1 MANTLYRREEVPDVT
16 VVSTKIAAAVGGL
29 VVLAAAGGGAAL
41 YFTGGD
47 LSFEQPVVES
57 VQTEFG
63 NVTEESTDVETEV
76 VVTNPNNQS
85 FPGAASLD
93 YRIYM
98 NSVRVSDGS
107 EGGIGLKPGRNVV
120 NFTAQL
126 DNGKIPA
133 WWVTHVNN
141 DERTVVSTQ
150 ARVGVAGLGAS
161 LPPQNR
167 SIETDLLGAFT
178 NDSSSTVAIADREI
192 MTVSNQRAEWG
203 AADAEETP
211 IAFSVDLSNVHDR
224 DVRLD
229 GTEYRIVM
237 NNVTVGEGRTNDSIV
252 LEPGEAET
260 FTANAALDSPKME
273 QWWVTHLR
281 DDQTTRLRVEV
292 FGLVRDDGEL
302 KRVPLN
308 VFDRRIRIETD
319 FLGDEPTQVTE
330 LPAEDS
336 VAPEFGE
343 PEVTDTSSRWGGVTE
358 DTTEIVTS
366 VDVRN
371 PNEGEFNDLLS
382 LRVNQTTAV
391 NGVTFARDTST
402 VEELPAGNSSFTIN
416 ALADNDAVPRWW
428 SRHINNGER
437 STVATTATG
446 TADIAVTTLPVDLP
460 DRRTTEETDILGDIE
475 SEENRPVTT
484 DDGQRVLTILDTQ
497 AEWGESTP
505 ERAPLLVTAQVRN
518 EQISPITIERLDY
531 VVDLN
536 SVTIAD
542 NSTAESYTLGP
553 GATRDITFRIYLD
566 NGRMDEWWPTHIRN
580 DEVTRMTT
588 NTTAVVD
595 TPDGTRRATFDIFG
609 NGTTIETDFLGSNG
623 DAGDGSGTDGSAS
636 LAPPPAAT
644 TAD

>member
-1 MANTLYRREEVPDVT
+1 M
-16 VVSTKIAAAVGGL
+16 STKVAAAVGGIVL
-29 VVLAAAGGGAAL
+29 LAAAGGGAAL

-57 VQTEFG
+57 VQTDFG
-63 NVTEESTDVETEV
+63 TVTEESTGVETEV

-93 YRIYM
+93 YQIYM

-107 EGGIGLKPGRNVV
+107 EGGIGLDPGRNVI

-126 DNGKIPA
+126 DNSRIPA

-150 ARVGVAGLGAS
+150 ARVGVAGFGAS

-192 MTVSNQRAEWG
+192 MSVSNQRAEWG
-203 AADAEETP
+203 TADAEETP

-237 NNVTVGEGRTNDSIV
+237 NDVVVGEGRTNDSIV
-252 LEPGEAET
+252 LEPGESDT
-260 FTANAALDSPKME
+260 FTANAALDTPRME

-281 DDQTTRLRVEV
+281 DSQTTDLRVEV

-308 VFDRRIRIETD
+308 VFDRRIRFETD

-330 LPAEDS
+330 LPAEDG

-343 PEVTDTSSRWGGVTE
+343 PEVTDTTSRWGGVTE
-358 DTTEIVTS
+358 DTTEIITS

-382 LRVNQTTAV
+382 LRVNQTTTV
-391 NGVTFARDTST
+391 NDVPFARDTST
-402 VEELPAGNSSFTIN
+402 VEELPAGNSSFTIS

-437 STVATTATG
+437 STVVTAASG

-460 DRRTTEETDILGDIE
+460 DRRTTQETDILASIE
-475 SEENRPVTT
+475 SEENRAVRTEG
-484 DDGQRVLTILDTQ
+484 GQRVLTILDTQ

-518 EQISPITIERLDY
+518 EQVAPITIERLDY

-542 NSTAESYTLGP
+542 NSTARSYNLGP

-566 NGRMDEWWPTHIRN
+566 NQKMDEWWPTHVRN

-609 NGTTIETDFLGSNG
+609 NGTTIETDFLGTKG
-623 DAGDGSGTDGSAS
+623 DADDGSGTDGSAS
-636 LAPPPAAT
+636 LAPPPTAAT
-644 TAD
+644 AD